1 MGHAGNKGQHE
12 WNVGGIFYIIQFSD
26 FDTCMSMHTHTHT
39 QREWEQWTHKE
50 MRESFLH
57 LKIVLGWS
65 CLSDKTCHLILNLEG
80 LEGQDI
86 TEKETKNLRNH
97 NRGSCWQ
104 QRKQTIVLNTSH
116 ASSHQDT
123 YSKLYGEQQ
132 QQFIYLKMV
141 NDPPEQSQK
150 ASLSG
155 LVLFHPKTARVSVK
169 TWQSVRT
176 RGDPA

>member
-1 MGHAGNKGQHE
+1 MGHAGNKGQRE
-12 WNVGGIFYIIQFSD
+12 WDVGGIFYIIQFSD
-26 FDTCMSMHTHTHT
+26 FDTCMSMHTHTHKESESNGHT
-39 QREWEQWTHKE
+39 KGWE
-50 MRESFLH
+50 RVSFLH

-65 CLSDKTCHLILNLEG
+65 CISDKTCHLILNLEG

-86 TEKETKNLRNH
+86 TEKETKSLRNH

-123 YSKLYGEQQ
+123 CSKLYGEQQ
-132 QQFIYLKMV
+132 RQFIYLKMV

-176 RGDPA
+176 RGAPA